1 MDNKY
6 KRHGAFSWC
15 ELLTTDVT
23 EAKHFYSTLFGWHLE
38 PAPIPEVDYTL
49 VKCGGEQMGGIMA
62 VPPAA
67 QGMTPSWGV
76 YVTVDD
82 VDATAKLAKEI
93 GGKILMGPQ
102 DIPKVGRFC
111 VLKDPQ
117 GAMFNIITY
126 AQGDA

>member
-1 MDNKY
+1 MDNKS

-15 ELLTTDVT
+15 ELLTTEVT
-23 EAKHFYSTLFGWHLE
+23 DAKHFYRTLFGWRLA

-49 VKCGGEQMGGIMA
+49 VKCDGEQ
-62 VPPAA
+62 
-67 QGMTPSWGV
+67 T
-76 YVTVDD
+76 
-82 VDATAKLAKEI
+82 

-117 GAMFNIITY
+117 GAMVNIITY